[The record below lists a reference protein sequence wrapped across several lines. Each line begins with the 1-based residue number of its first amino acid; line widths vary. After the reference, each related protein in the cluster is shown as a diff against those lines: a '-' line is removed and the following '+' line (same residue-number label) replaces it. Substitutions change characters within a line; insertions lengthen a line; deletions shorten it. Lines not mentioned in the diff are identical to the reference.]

1 MPILFNKL
9 KYKPRRKALR
19 NRSTYAE
26 RKLWECLRHSRFC
39 GYKFRR
45 QQGVGRYVVDFYCP
59 KLKLVIEVDG
69 ATHSTPWEKEYDWKR
84 QQWLESLGIQ
94 VIRFINEDVFEGVDN
109 VLVKLKEVCVAREL
123 LLSHTTTPTPS
134 SERRGGAW

>member
-1 MPILFNKL
+1 
-9 KYKPRRKALR
+9 
-19 NRSTYAE
+19 
-26 RKLWECLRHSRFC
+26 
-39 GYKFRR
+39 
-45 QQGVGRYVVDFYCP
+45 
-59 KLKLVIEVDG
+59 VIEVDG